1 MTDELI
7 AECSREAK
15 PEASP
20 AGTVSPVLMVELVSG
35 GLDAF
40 DQIADEWRQ
49 MLTRVPDDPPYWRP
63 EWIRAALRARWPKAK
78 VMVVTVRREGC
89 LCAVLPLKLETGKF
103 WRLPARKL
111 SAPPT
116 MWGVGIDLLCVAD
129 ADEEE
134 VTHAIW
140 NFLKK
145 LKGWDV
151 LELPSVLRGAR
162 IERLAAIARAEGYLT
177 GNWGIPL
184 IAFFAVPQG
193 PDALKE
199 LGKYP
204 RHPKLNSKV
213 KNREAKLAAL
223 GTVRLRRTDKATP
236 EEIQRFYEM
245 ESSGRKGQG
254 SGAILSDPS
263 RQQFF
268 DEVIKEA
275 QRFNYLCLY
284 NLELDGRSIAAH
296 IGFTYRGRYWA
307 AKSAYDE
314 KYRDY
319 APGHVIVKA
328 ILRDLVERGI
338 SEYVMGIREDWKMEW
353 TEHTRE
359 RTFQCIFNRG
369 VWPRALYAC
378 RFELG
383 RHKARIQAVAQATRK
398 MLGAFSGRR

>member
-15 PEASP
+15 AEASP

-35 GLDAF
+35 RLDAF

-49 MLTRVPDDPPYWRP
+49 MLAYVPDDPPYWRP

-78 VMVVTVRREGC
+78 VMVVTVRREGR

-129 ADEEE
+129 VDEDEAM
-134 VTHAIW
+134 HAIW

-151 LELPSVLRGAR
+151 LELPTVLLGAK
-162 IERLAAIARAEGYLT
+162 IERLPAIAQAEGYLT
-177 GNWGIPL
+177 GSWEIPQ
-184 IAFFAVPQG
+184 IAFFTIPQG
-193 PDALKE
+193 PAALKE

-204 RHPKLNSKV
+204 RHPKLSSKV

-223 GTVRLRRTDKATP
+223 GTLRLTRTDKATP

-245 ESSGRKGQG
+245 ESSGRKAQG
-254 SGAILSDPS
+254 VGGIFFAPN

-268 DEVIKEA
+268 DGVIKIT
-275 QRFNYLCLY
+275 Q
-284 NLELDGRSIAAH
+284 
-296 IGFTYRGRYWA
+296 
-307 AKSAYDE
+307 
-314 KYRDY
+314 
-319 APGHVIVKA
+319 
-328 ILRDLVERGI
+328 
-338 SEYVMGIREDWKMEW
+338 
-353 TEHTRE
+353 
-359 RTFQCIFNRG
+359 
-369 VWPRALYAC
+369 
-378 RFELG
+378 
-383 RHKARIQAVAQATRK
+383 
-398 MLGAFSGRR
+398 

>member
-1 MTDELI
+1 MNLI
-7 AECSREAK
+7 AECRREVKAEVSSRGSVSRE
-15 PEASP
+15 
-20 AGTVSPVLMVELVSG
+20 LMVEVVSG

-49 MLTRVPDDPPYWRP
+49 MLTHVPDDPPYWRP

-78 VMVVTVRREGC
+78 VMVVTVRREGR

-103 WRLPARKL
+103 LRLPARKL
-111 SAPPT
+111 TAPPT

-129 ADEEE
+129 VDEEE
-134 VTHAIW
+134 ATRAIW

-151 LELPSVLRGAR
+151 LELPTVLQGAK
-162 IERLAAIARAEGYLT
+162 IERLAEIARAEGYLT
-177 GNWGIPL
+177 GSWEIPV
-184 IAFFAVPQG
+184 IAFFAIPQG
-193 PDALKE
+193 LGALKE

-223 GTVRLRRTDKATP
+223 GTVRLTRTDKASP
-236 EEIQRFYEM
+236 EEIQRFYDM

-254 SGAILSDPS
+254 SGAILADPG

-275 QRFNYLCLY
+275 QRFDYLCLY
-284 NLELDGRSIAAH
+284 NLELDGRPIAAH

-353 TEHTRE
+353 TEHTRA
-359 RTFQCIFNRG
+359 RTFQCVFNRG
-369 VWPRALYAC
+369 VWPRALYAS
-378 RFELG
+378 RFGLR
-383 RHKARIQAVAQATRK
+383 RHKTRIEAVVKGIRK
-398 MLGAFSGRR
+398 ALDALSGRR

>member
-1 MTDELI
+1 MTDEFI

-15 PEASP
+15 AEVSSGGAMSP
-20 AGTVSPVLMVELVSG
+20 ALVVELVSG

-40 DQIADEWRQ
+40 DQITDEWRQ
-49 MLTRVPDDPPYWRP
+49 MLTHVPDDPPYWRP

-78 VMVVTVRREGC
+78 VMVVTVRREGR

-129 ADEEE
+129 VDGAEAAD
-134 VTHAIW
+134 AIW
-140 NFLKK
+140 NFLKN

-151 LELPSVLRGAR
+151 LELPSVLQGAK
-162 IERLAAIARAEGYLT
+162 IESLPEIARAEGYLT
-177 GNWGIPL
+177 GNWEIPL

-213 KNREAKLAAL
+213 KNRESKLAAL
-223 GTVRLRRTDKATP
+223 GTVRLTRTEKASP
-236 EEIQRFYEM
+236 EDIQRFYEM

-254 SGAILSDPS
+254 SGAILSDPN

-275 QRFNYLCLY
+275 QRFNYLCFY

-353 TEHTRE
+353 TEHTRA
-359 RTFQCIFNRG
+359 RTFQCVFNRG
-369 VWPRALYAC
+369 VWPRTLYVC
-378 RFELG
+378 RFGLR
-383 RHKARIQAVAQATRK
+383 RHKTRIEAVVRATRK
-398 MLGAFSGRR
+398 VLDSFSWRR